1 MAIDFVSAMG
11 AGSGINTTEVVDA
24 LVEAQRAP
32 LQQSIDR
39 LKTKADVQISA
50 YGYVKSAL
58 TTLQAAFDALNDV
71 SEVKNFSVSST
82 DATVLSGA
90 GTTSAIAGDYDVVI
104 SALANKTVWNSNV
117 INVDASTDTINSGAS
132 FDITLT
138 VGGSAQTVTVS
149 TDTPDGIVDAI
160 NDADLGVTAALIDT
174 GDGFVVTIA
183 GEYGS
188 DNAFTVDSSTID
200 SSGNALLVDANG
212 TAVNDLF
219 LGAAVSSA
227 TDASLT
233 VNGVAV
239 TRTTNTVS
247 DAIPGVTLTLSDTGS
262 ETISVTQDSA
272 TLETALRNLVDIYN
286 EVDTIF
292 DQLTTGA
299 DDDDAA
305 VGSLATDST
314 FRSLRN
320 SIRSILTT
328 PSSTA
333 SGNINYLS
341 DIGIQFQRDGSLEID
356 EDRFTTA
363 LSDEFD
369 DVVQALTA
377 GTDDQ
382 SIYGTA
388 SRGIAGDVSVL
399 IYDMT
404 KTTGTITSVLTDA
417 ADDLTDYEDKLADL
431 DARMEKVRERYIAQ
445 FSAMQTIVDQMNST
459 RDYLEQQLAN
469 LPFTAKD

>member
-1 MAIDFVSAMG
+1 MATIDYVTAMG

-58 TTLQAAFDALNDV
+58 TTLKAAFDALNDV
-71 SEVKNFSVSST
+71 SEVKNFNVSST
-82 DATVLSGA
+82 DVTVLKGT
-90 GTTSAIAGDYDVVI
+90 GTTRAIAGDYNVVI
-104 SALANKTVWNSNV
+104 SALANRTVWNSNV
-117 INVDASTDTINSGAS
+117 MNVAESTNSISATA
-132 FDITLT
+132 FDISLM
-138 VGGSAQTVTVS
+138 VGGGPQTVTVS
-149 TDTPDGIVDAI
+149 NPTPKGIVDAI
-160 NDADLGVTAALIDT
+160 NTADLGITAALIDT
-174 GDGFVVTIA
+174 GNGFVVTLA

-188 DNAFTVDSSTID
+188 DNAFTVNSSTID
-200 SSGNALLVDANG
+200 SSGNALLVDSSG

-219 LGAAVSSA
+219 LGAAVSTA
-227 TDASLT
+227 ADANLA

-262 ETISVTQDSA
+262 ETISVAQDSA
-272 TLETALRNLVDIYN
+272 TLETALRNLVAIYN
-286 EVDTIF
+286 DVETIF
-292 DQLTTGA
+292 DELTTGSDA
-299 DDDDAA
+299 DDPA

-314 FRSLRN
+314 FRSLKN

-328 PSSTA
+328 PSSTP

-341 DIGIQFQRDGSLEID
+341 DIGIQFQRDGSLKIN

-377 GTDDQ
+377 GTDNQ

-399 IYDMT
+399 IHDMT
-404 KTTGTITSVLTDA
+404 KTTGTITSVLTNA
-417 ADDLTDYEDKLADL
+417 ADDLSDYEDKLADL
-431 DARMEKVRERYIAQ
+431 DARMEKVRDRYVTQ